1 MAQCLQIKYIR
12 IKEEQADI
20 RDQSSITLS
29 ILDSSLVAYTIASE
43 ATSVKTSWVCDPSSE
58 SYALEQ
64 PEMLRSH
71 DYNYK
76 CMHQSSVR
84 PLYIVDCEDKT
95 TLQMITF
102 QEGVNYNLVWSR
114 DMTDH

>member
-71 DYNYK
+71 DYKYK
-76 CMHQSSVR
+76 CHAPFLWAPTYM
-84 PLYIVDCEDKT
+84 
-95 TLQMITF
+95 
-102 QEGVNYNLVWSR
+102 N
-114 DMTDH
+114 